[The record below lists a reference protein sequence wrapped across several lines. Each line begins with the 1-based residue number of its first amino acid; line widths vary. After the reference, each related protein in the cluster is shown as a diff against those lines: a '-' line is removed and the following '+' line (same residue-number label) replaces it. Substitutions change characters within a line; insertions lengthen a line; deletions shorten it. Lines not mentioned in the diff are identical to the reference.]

1 MKQILLI
8 LIIPGYLFSQTHYID
23 TNILYM
29 SGNNI
34 DSDIAINTFYNSIDT
49 CNISWNIIYDS
60 MPTSWEFSICFPDCH
75 NIGVVNGSDLLL
87 PNEKSYLNCHMYPN
101 GTFGEGV
108 VKMEI
113 VTNNIHRD
121 TITWYGQINLSL
133 NSENLNSTNRYKLTK
148 VIDVYGRNTTD
159 YNNKLLIY
167 IYSDGRVEKKIN
179 VSSH

>member
-1 MKQILLI
+1 
-8 LIIPGYLFSQTHYID
+8 
-23 TNILYM
+23 
-29 SGNNI
+29 
-34 DSDIAINTFYNSIDT
+34 
-49 CNISWNIIYDS
+49 
-60 MPTSWEFSICFPDCH
+60 
-75 NIGVVNGSDLLL
+75 
-87 PNEKSYLNCHMYPN
+87 MYPN

-121 TITWYGQINLSL
+121 TITWYGQVNLSS